1 MTEGSQ
7 AFSTARWLCGRRVET
22 WPPTPETS
30 VHSISMRV
38 FLTGATGYVGSALLE
53 ALLRRGTDVTVLVRD
68 SARLEST
75 GPPDRLRVIPGDL
88 LQPES
93 YEAALRGADAVVHM
107 AALVRVWSPDPQA
120 FERVNVE
127 ATEDLIRR
135 ALEAGVARVLYTS
148 TFFAL
153 GPGRPGQVLD
163 ETAPT
168 RPPLRNPYRR
178 TKVEALYRVR
188 RLQSEGASVITLFP
202 GVVYGPGRITE
213 GNFVAGLIR
222 DFLAGRLPGYIGRG
236 HQRWCFAWIHDVV
249 QGFLHALERGT
260 PGREYILGGENRTV
274 REFFHYVA
282 AWTGRRPLRWPIP
295 GPVVQTVAGLQ
306 FALDRL
312 RGRPPRLS
320 PSAAGLMLY
329 DWAFTSERACR
340 ELGYTV
346 TSFEVGLRQ
355 TVEWLLSSGTDRCPT
370 CE

>member
-1 MTEGSQ
+1 
-7 AFSTARWLCGRRVET
+7 
-22 WPPTPETS
+22 
-30 VHSISMRV
+30 MRV
-38 FLTGATGYVGSALLE
+38 FLTGATGYVGSALLA
-53 ALLRRGTDVTVLVRD
+53 ALLRQGTDVTVLVRD
-68 SARLEST
+68 PARLEDA
-75 GPPDRLRVIPGDL
+75 GRPDRLRVVRGDL

-93 YEAALRGADAVVHM
+93 YEAALRDVDAVVHV
-107 AALVRVWSPDPQA
+107 AALVRAWSPDPRA

-127 ATEDLIRR
+127 ATEGLIRR
-135 ALEAGVARVLYTS
+135 AAETGVPRILYTS

-178 TKVEALYRVR
+178 TKVEALRRVR
-188 RLQSEGASVITLFP
+188 RLQAEGAPVITLLP
-202 GVVYGPGRITE
+202 GVVYGPGRMTE

-222 DFLAGRLPGYIGRG
+222 DFLDGRLPGYIGHG

-249 QGFLHALERGT
+249 HGFLQALERGT

-282 AWTGRRPLRWPIP
+282 AGTGRRPPRWPIP
-295 GPVVQTVAGLQ
+295 GPVVRTVAGLQ

-312 RGRPPRLS
+312 RGRPPRIS

-329 DWAFTSERACR
+329 DWAFTSERARR

-346 TSFEVGLRQ
+346 TPFEVGLRR
-355 TVEWLLSSGTDRCPT
+355 TVEWLLGSAPAAGR
-370 CE
+370 